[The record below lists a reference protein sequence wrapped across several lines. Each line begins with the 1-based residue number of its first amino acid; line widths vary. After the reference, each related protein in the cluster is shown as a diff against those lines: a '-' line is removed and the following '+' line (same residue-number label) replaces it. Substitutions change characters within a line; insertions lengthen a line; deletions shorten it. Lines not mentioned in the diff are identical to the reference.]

1 MALASGIRVRDD
13 EAELALV
20 VADRHTGRGLA
31 TLVLEHLALAAH
43 RAGIATFVAYVLAQ
57 NAAAFDVLRHSGF
70 VLAATPHRETVEV
83 RFPVWPIEGVIA
95 AATAR
100 EQSADA
106 ASIRALLRPRS
117 VAVIGATRKE
127 DHPGYRVVD
136 NLLRAGF
143 TGSIYPVNPHYETVL
158 GLACSPSVREIAEP
172 VDLAVLAVPAADVL
186 EVVRE
191 CGRSGVRDVVVL
203 AGGFADSGPDGARL
217 QDEVLAVARS
227 ASMRLVGP
235 HCLGIAN
242 TDRDVRLDAT
252 FSTTPPH
259 RGRIA
264 LMVQSGAVGMAALRR
279 AAELGIGLSC
289 FVSAGNKADVSCND
303 VLVYA
308 AEDEG
313 TDVVALYLESFGNPR
328 KFSRVARQL
337 SRYKPVVALVGG
349 GGADGGAGMDAL
361 FGQCGVVGV
370 DGLEQLLHTST
381 VLADQPLPLGGRVCV
396 VSNADGLGV
405 LAADTCTAAGLHPVR
420 LSGPTM
426 SRVRQIVPGAPS
438 VQAPVD
444 LGPGVTAE
452 GYAEALTALGRSGE
466 VDMLIAIHTPV
477 PALDDGAFERA
488 VRTACRGL
496 NSGGPGQSVPVATV
510 AVMFGR
516 AGTVRSVSA
525 GRHRVPVF
533 WFPEAAAGALA
544 PIARYAE
551 WRAVPPGNRGDV
563 GAVDRAA
570 ARAVVRE
577 VKTAS
582 SQTHRLTA
590 AEARRLL
597 AAYGIEV
604 VPSVPADGPE
614 EAVEAADWLGYPV
627 VVKLADPG
635 IGHRTD
641 LGGVRLHVAD
651 PDGVRAAAH
660 ELLAISTGRA
670 GRPGLLVQRQVR
682 PGPELVAGVVHDE
695 TFGPLVMCGYGG
707 VAGELIGDR
716 SFRLAPLTDIDAAAA
731 VRELRTHRSCSATAA
746 LRRPMSP
753 PSSAC

>member
-235 HCLGIAN
+235 NCLGIAN

-264 LMVQSGAVGMAALRR
+264 LMVQSGAVGMAA
-279 AAELGIGLSC
+279 C
-289 FVSAGNKADVSCND
+289 
-303 VLVYA
+303 
-308 AEDEG
+308 
-313 TDVVALYLESFGNPR
+313 
-328 KFSRVARQL
+328 
-337 SRYKPVVALVGG
+337 
-349 GGADGGAGMDAL
+349 
-361 FGQCGVVGV
+361 
-370 DGLEQLLHTST
+370 
-381 VLADQPLPLGGRVCV
+381 
-396 VSNADGLGV
+396 
-405 LAADTCTAAGLHPVR
+405 
-420 LSGPTM
+420 
-426 SRVRQIVPGAPS
+426 
-438 VQAPVD
+438 
-444 LGPGVTAE
+444 
-452 GYAEALTALGRSGE
+452 
-466 VDMLIAIHTPV
+466 
-477 PALDDGAFERA
+477 
-488 VRTACRGL
+488 
-496 NSGGPGQSVPVATV
+496 
-510 AVMFGR
+510 
-516 AGTVRSVSA
+516 A
-525 GRHRVPVF
+525 GRRSS
-533 WFPEAAAGALA
+533 ASACA
-544 PIARYAE
+544 
-551 WRAVPPGNRGDV
+551 
-563 GAVDRAA
+563 
-570 ARAVVRE
+570 
-577 VKTAS
+577 AS
-582 SQTHRLTA
+582 S
-590 AEARRLL
+590 RR
-597 AAYGIEV
+597 G
-604 VPSVPADGPE
+604 
-614 EAVEAADWLGYPV
+614 
-627 VVKLADPG
+627 
-635 IGHRTD
+635 T
-641 LGGVRLHVAD
+641 
-651 PDGVRAAAH
+651 
-660 ELLAISTGRA
+660 
-670 GRPGLLVQRQVR
+670 RP
-682 PGPELVAGVVHDE
+682 
-695 TFGPLVMCGYGG
+695 T
-707 VAGELIGDR
+707 
-716 SFRLAPLTDIDAAAA
+716 
-731 VRELRTHRSCSATAA
+731 
-746 LRRPMSP
+746 
-753 PSSAC
+753 